1 MVDAI
6 FGNIMEKKSKKT
18 SGPKVKETIKGK
30 NTLKVQVQ
38 YLLKYYMIT
47 IVGYVSAFKY
57 FHTKQEEKKQF
68 SEEIE
73 LALSQLV
80 AGYARETAELQ
91 RRNEMRSQEGISIK
105 FANENR

>member
-1 MVDAI
+1 
-6 FGNIMEKKSKKT
+6 
-18 SGPKVKETIKGK
+18 
-30 NTLKVQVQ
+30 
-38 YLLKYYMIT
+38 MIT

-105 FANENR
+105 YANEKKTSFIIRILFLFWYCVSY